1 MELNPYKLIETE
13 LSELE
18 IVLQNSIYSDIEL
31 ATEVSSYIVRSG
43 GKRIRPI
50 LTVLVAKTL
59 GYRGKELIN
68 LAAAIELLHTA
79 TLIHDDVVDESEIR
93 RGKKSIHKKWTM
105 RTEFWLEI
113 LFILKLFS

>member
-18 IVLQNSIYSDIEL
+18 IVLRNSIYSDIEL

-50 LTVLVAKTL
+50 LSVLVAKTL
-59 GYRGKELIN
+59 GYRGKHSHSFSCKNPRLQRKRIDKSGCCYR
-68 LAAAIELLHTA
+68 TA
-79 TLIHDDVVDESEIR
+79 SYSH
-93 RGKKSIHKKWTM
+93 
-105 RTEFWLEI
+105 FNP
-113 LFILKLFS
+113 

>member
-1 MELNPYKLIETE
+1 MELNPYKHIETE

-59 GYRGKELIN
+59 AYRGKELK
-68 LAAAIELLHTA
+68 LWRLL
-79 TLIHDDVVDESEIR
+79 
-93 RGKKSIHKKWTM
+93 
-105 RTEFWLEI
+105 
-113 LFILKLFS
+113 

>member
-43 GKRIRPI
+43 GKENS
-50 LTVLVAKTL
+50 TDS
-59 GYRGKELIN
+59 Y
-68 LAAAIELLHTA
+68 
-79 TLIHDDVVDESEIR
+79 S
-93 RGKKSIHKKWTM
+93 
-105 RTEFWLEI
+105 
-113 LFILKLFS
+113 FSCKNSSL